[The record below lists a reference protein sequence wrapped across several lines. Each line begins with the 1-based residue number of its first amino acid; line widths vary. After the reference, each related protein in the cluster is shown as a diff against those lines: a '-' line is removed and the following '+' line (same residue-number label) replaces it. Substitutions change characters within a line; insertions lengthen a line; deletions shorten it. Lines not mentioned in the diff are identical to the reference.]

1 MDTTRHPL
9 LNSTDTPA
17 PAAEPYRA
25 LDHLVHARLAEASL
39 GLSPIALALA
49 QADWAWHL
57 AVSPGRQL
65 QLAQKAQALALQ
77 VWSRAVNPAAID
89 DAAEAAESDLHF
101 ADEGWRHWPYRVW
114 KDAYKATEAWWR
126 DAVQVEGLSAHHR
139 HMVEFF
145 AVQGV
150 DALSPA
156 NWPATNPQAVQA
168 ALDSGGTSLVRG
180 AEHLLQDAM
189 EMQPGTTPATGRA
202 GHAESATMAPL
213 PFAVGKDVA
222 VTPGKVV
229 FRNALFELIQYTPTT
244 AQVHAEPLLIVPS
257 CIMKYYILDL
267 SPRNSMVRY
276 LVEQGY
282 TVFVMSWKNPD
293 ASDRELGMQD
303 YLRRGV
309 MEAMA
314 VVKSRAEAPRIHALG
329 YCLGG
334 TFLAIVAAVLGRLQR
349 QAAARPAGA
358 NTNATARTGTAP
370 PQRRR
375 GDDLRPEALPELA
388 SVTLLAAQTDF
399 SEPGELGVF
408 IDDDQLRTL
417 RENMARTGF
426 LSGRAMAASFQF
438 LNSSDLVW
446 ARNTRRY
453 LLGKE
458 DGGND
463 MMSWNADVTRLPER
477 MHDEYLSSL
486 FLNNA
491 LAAGHYRCGGE
502 GVALRDISAPMLVVG
517 TVRDHVCPWR
527 SVYKIHL
534 LTDTDTTFVLAAGGH
549 NAGIVSEPGHPKRSY
564 QIGHTPRGQGWTDPD
579 AWLAQAA
586 THAGSWWP
594 AMADWLAQHSSG
606 QRKPPPFVRSA
617 VLGKAPGTYV
627 MVRYDD

>member
-1 MDTTRHPL
+1 MDITTPL
-9 LNSTDTPA
+9 PACADT
-17 PAAEPYRA
+17 AAAQAADPYRA
-25 LDHLVHARLAEASL
+25 LDGLVHARLAEACM

-57 AVSPGRQL
+57 AISPGRQL
-65 QLAQKAQALALQ
+65 QLALKAQALALQ
-77 VWSRAVNPAAID
+77 VWSRALNPAATAA
-89 DAAEAAESDLHF
+89 AAEKAESDLHF
-101 ADEGWRHWPYRVW
+101 ADEAWRHWPYRVW
-114 KDAYKATEAWWR
+114 KDGFKATEAWWR
-126 DAVQVEGLSAHHR
+126 EAVQVEGMSAHHR
-139 HMVEFF
+139 HMVDFF
-145 AVQGV
+145 ARQGV

-156 NWPATNPQAVQA
+156 NWYATNPQAVQA
-168 ALDSGGTSLVRG
+168 ALDSGGMSLVRG
-180 AEHLLQDAM
+180 THRLLQDLQ
-189 EMQPGTTPATGRA
+189 ELQPAGTPAAEGA
-202 GHAESATMAPL
+202 GHATSPTMAPL
-213 PFAVGKDVA
+213 PYAVGKDVA

-229 FRNALFELIQYTPTT
+229 YRNALFELIQYTPTT
-244 AQVHAEPLLIVPS
+244 AQVHVEPLLIVPS

-267 SPRNSMVRY
+267 SPHNSMVRY
-276 LVEQGY
+276 LVDQGF
-282 TVFVMSWKNPD
+282 TVFIMSWKNPD
-293 ASDRELGMQD
+293 AGDRELGMQD

-314 VVKSRAEAPRIHALG
+314 VVKSRADAPRIHALG

-349 QAAARPAGA
+349 QAAARPLNPNPPAS
-358 NTNATARTGTAP
+358 ARAAAS

-375 GDDLRPEALPELA
+375 GDELRPEALPELA

-453 LLGKE
+453 LLGQD

-463 MMSWNADVTRLPER
+463 MMSWNADVTRLPAR

-491 LAAGHYRCGGE
+491 LAAGHYRCGDE
-502 GVALRDISAPMLVVG
+502 GVALRDINMPLLVVG
-517 TVRDHVCPWR
+517 TVRDHVSPWR

-534 LTDTDTTFVLAAGGH
+534 LTDTDITFVLAAGGH

-564 QIGHTPRGQGWTDPD
+564 QIGHTPRGHGWTDPD
-579 AWLAQAA
+579 AWLAQAS
-586 THAGSWWP
+586 THTGSWWP
-594 AMADWLAQHSSG
+594 AMADWLAQRSSG
-606 QRKPPPFVRSA
+606 LRKPPPIPRST
-617 VLGKAPGTYV
+617 VLGRAPGSYV